1 MIYTYDIKKNNTKK
15 NPSNNNA
22 HKATDAIILSNL
34 KKTIP
39 YLFGNNKKKTITID
53 LTENEPKR
61 TYPIT
66 IDITKKSNRSNKPT
80 FSEFIN
86 AFNYL
91 IYGNKDTYDYLLSDG
106 TPIKIF
112 DDEIQIGLDLYDKND
127 APKILFST
135 LSEEN
140 KKNIIDIYINIKK

>member
-34 KKTIP
+34 KKTVP
-39 YLFGNNKKKTITID
+39 YLFGGNKKKTITID
-53 LTENEPKR
+53 LTENKPKR
-61 TYPIT
+61 TYLT
-66 IDITKKSNRSNKPT
+66 AIDIIKTPNRSNKPT
-80 FSEFIN
+80 FSEFIK

-91 IYGNKDTYDYLLSDG
+91 MSNNEDTYDYLLSDG

>member
-34 KKTIP
+34 KKTVP
-39 YLFGNNKKKTITID
+39 YLFSGNKKKTITID
-53 LTENEPKR
+53 LTENKPMR
-61 TYPIT
+61 TCLTT
-66 IDITKKSNRSNKPT
+66 IDIIKKPNRSNKPT
-80 FSEFIN
+80 FSEFIK

-91 IYGNKDTYDYLLSDG
+91 MYNNEDTYDYLLSDG

-112 DDEIQIGLDLYDKND
+112 DDEIQIGLDLYDKID
-127 APKILFST
+127 APKILYST

>member
-22 HKATDAIILSNL
+22 HKATDAIIISNL
-34 KKTIP
+34 KKTAP
-39 YLFGNNKKKTITID
+39 YIFGGNKKKAITID
-53 LTENEPKR
+53 LTESKPKR
-61 TYPIT
+61 TCPIT
-66 IDITKKSNRSNKPT
+66 IDLTNTYKKRNKPT
-80 FSEFIN
+80 FNEFIN

-91 IYGNKDTYDYLLSDG
+91 MSNNEDTYDYLLSDG

-127 APKILFST
+127 APIILYNT
-135 LSEEN
+135 LSEER

>member
-34 KKTIP
+34 KKTVP
-39 YLFGNNKKKTITID
+39 YLFGGNKKKTITID
-53 LTENEPKR
+53 LTENKPKR
-61 TYPIT
+61 TYLTT
-66 IDITKKSNRSNKPT
+66 IDIIKKPNRSNKPT
-80 FSEFIN
+80 FSEFIK

-91 IYGNKDTYDYLLSDG
+91 MSNNEDTYDYLLSDG

-112 DDEIQIGLDLYDKND
+112 DDEIQIGLDLYDKID
-127 APKILFST
+127 APKILYST

>member
-34 KKTIP
+34 KKTVP
-39 YLFGNNKKKTITID
+39 YLFGGNKKKTITID
-53 LTENEPKR
+53 LTENKPKR
-61 TYPIT
+61 TCFTT
-66 IDITKKSNRSNKPT
+66 IDIIKKPNRSNKPT
-80 FSEFIN
+80 FSEFIK

-91 IYGNKDTYDYLLSDG
+91 MSNNEDTYDYLLSDG

-112 DDEIQIGLDLYDKND
+112 DDEIQIGLDLYDKID
-127 APKILFST
+127 APKILYST

>member
-34 KKTIP
+34 KKTVP
-39 YLFGNNKKKTITID
+39 YLFGSNKKKTITID
-53 LTENEPKR
+53 LTENKPKR
-61 TYPIT
+61 TYLTT
-66 IDITKKSNRSNKPT
+66 IDIIKKPNRSNKPT
-80 FSEFIN
+80 FSEFIK

-91 IYGNKDTYDYLLSDG
+91 MSNNEDTYDYLLSDG

-112 DDEIQIGLDLYDKND
+112 DDEIQIGLDLYDKID
-127 APKILFST
+127 APKILYST